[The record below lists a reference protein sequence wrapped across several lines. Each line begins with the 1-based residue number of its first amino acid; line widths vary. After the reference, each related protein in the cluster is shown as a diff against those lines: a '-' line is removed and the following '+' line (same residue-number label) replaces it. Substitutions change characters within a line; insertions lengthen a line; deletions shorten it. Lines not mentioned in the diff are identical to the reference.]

1 MSKLWKDTNPPS
13 DTSLIWVR
21 LNQNGNKIGYFKYD
35 GGKWVITSCKEIKE
49 DAIAESHQAIVD
61 RIVGGAPEEYDTLL
75 ELLQRIEEIVAEQT
89 DHSIYYNTTEYWNSY
104 NQVPKA
110 GDIIIYSDYA
120 AKTIDDGEGNI
131 TEVAIPGIKIGSGNA
146 YVQDLGFVG
155 ENVLNE
161 LLNHINDQIR
171 HITSQERDKW
181 NKKLNID
188 DTNEV
193 QNEILIFNRN

>member
-75 ELLQRIEEIVAEQT
+75 ELLQRIEEIAIEQT
-89 DHSIYYNTTEYWNSY
+89 DHPIYYNTTEYWNSY

-120 AKTIDDGEGNI
+120 TKTIDDGEGNI

-161 LLNHINDQIR
+161 LLNHINDQVR